1 MNSSKSKKQAANHRQ
16 SPGVSKAQPTSR
28 NDSAALE
35 RSENAPL
42 SSAAETGAPK
52 TEVPAQAK
60 RRRFTASYKL
70 QILQE
75 VDRAS
80 HSGEIGAIL
89 RREGLYSSHL
99 AKWRKLRERGALNAL
114 HGKKR
119 GPKTAKENPLQ
130 KELNNLEKE
139 NRRLT
144 KRLVRAEK
152 LIELQ
157 KKVAA
162 LLDETLPTT
171 ERDGS
176 A

>member
-1 MNSSKSKKQAANHRQ
+1 MSSSKPKKQAINHRQ
-16 SPGVSKAQPTSR
+16 SPDVSKAQPTSR
-28 NDSAALE
+28 NDSGALE

-42 SSAAETGAPK
+42 SSSAENAAPE
-52 TEVPAQAK
+52 TEVPATAK
-60 RRRFTASYKL
+60 RRRFTAGYKL

-99 AKWRKLRERGALNAL
+99 VKWRKLRDCGALNAL
-114 HGKKR
+114 HAKKR

-130 KELNNLEKE
+130 KDLNTLEKE
-139 NRRLT
+139 NRRLK
-144 KRLVRAEK
+144 KRLIRAEK

>member
-1 MNSSKSKKQAANHRQ
+1 M
-16 SPGVSKAQPTSR
+16 
-28 NDSAALE
+28 E

-42 SSAAETGAPK
+42 SSAAENGAPK
-52 TEVPAQAK
+52 TEVPARAK

-75 VDRAS
+75 VDRAT

-89 RREGLYSSHL
+89 RREGIYSSHL
-99 AKWRKLRERGALNAL
+99 VKWRKLRDSGALNAL

-119 GPKTAKENPLQ
+119 GPKTVPQNPLQ
-130 KELNNLEKE
+130 KELDTLEKE
-139 NRRLT
+139 NLRLK
-144 KRLVRAEK
+144 KRLIRAEK

-171 ERDGS
+171 ETDGS

>member
-1 MNSSKSKKQAANHRQ
+1 MSSSKHKKA
-16 SPGVSKAQPTSR
+16 TSYPQR
-28 NDSAALE
+28 SQNDSGALK

-52 TEVPAQAK
+52 TEVPATAK

-99 AKWRKLRERGALNAL
+99 AKWRELRDSGALNAL

-130 KELNNLEKE
+130 KKMDTLEKE
-139 NRRLT
+139 NRRLE
-144 KRLVRAEK
+144 KRLIRAEK